1 MNSLYSYSNI
11 HIIGKLID
19 TVNVDNYNDC
29 NYSMRYIQD
38 HEQGPSELRCIHP
51 LSDWKNATVAE
62 RWSHVVEALTV
73 LRFSKKNSDG
83 STKY

>member
-1 MNSLYSYSNI
+1 MNSLYSYSNV
-11 HIIGKLID
+11 HIIGKLVD

-51 LSDWKNATVAE
+51 SSD
-62 RWSHVVEALTV
+62 
-73 LRFSKKNSDG
+73 
-83 STKY
+83 